1 MENLPIINEIR
12 ISSIELLNGV
22 YICSGNGHIETIIP
36 EKFPLE
42 IKELMKKFN
51 LTWICFKYDYIIQF
65 QTTKFTLSE
74 VDITNLKDEPS
85 SDIARNIIEVL
96 LGKTFNQ

>member
-51 LTWICFKYDYIIQF
+51 LT
-65 QTTKFTLSE
+65 
-74 VDITNLKDEPS
+74 
-85 SDIARNIIEVL
+85 
-96 LGKTFNQ
+96 